1 MKNKRFTAKILIDIG
16 MTICL
21 LLLMPYSLLSETA
34 HEWIGMAMLV
44 LFISHHI
51 LNHKWVTSVRKGKYN
66 AFRVIQTV
74 LVIIMLILIM
84 GSMISGILLS
94 NHIFKWIKI
103 SGTYM
108 TARQIHMFCAY
119 WGLVVMSLHLGF
131 HWNIAV
137 AMAGRLWEHPSVIR
151 TWAARSV
158 ATTIA
163 GYGLYAFYRR
173 QIGDYLIM
181 RMHFVFYDYEK
192 GIFPFLLDYLA
203 VMILIAFIGY
213 YSGVFLKKTGK
224 RKIGVVILAMV
235 IMVYIYFSKPGKDEK
250 KNQQTINQVQT
261 VQQKT
266 DEKKENT
273 EKNTSGDE
281 LENVTP
287 GSEEYRGFL
296 LDNVLH
302 SPNEGDIHYNVY
314 IPDAYD
320 GTKEYALYV
329 TLPGYQGLYFQGVG
343 ENIRTEDFGFEAQK
357 YITDMI
363 IVAPQLNDW
372 GQTSADQTIEL
383 TQYFLTHY
391 IINPSKVYINGY
403 SGGGETLSLVL
414 AKQPELYTAAL
425 MCSSQWDGAY
435 EPVVEMKTPVY
446 FVIGESDEYYGSE
459 PFKEA
464 YQQIH
469 ELYKEQGLSES
480 EIDKLVV
487 LDVKDKDYFEGT
499 PVTYQHGGGYLFC
512 RDKEI
517 MGWLFNQ

>member
-51 LNHKWVTSVRKGKYN
+51 LNHKWVISVRKGKYN
-66 AFRVIQTV
+66 AFRVIQIV
-74 LVIIMLILIM
+74 LVI
-84 GSMISGILLS
+84 LS

-137 AMAGRLWEHPSVIR
+137 AMVGRLWEHLSVIR

-224 RKIGVVILAMV
+224 RKR
-235 IMVYIYFSKPGKDEK
+235 K
-250 KNQQTINQVQT
+250 
-261 VQQKT
+261 
-266 DEKKENT
+266 
-273 EKNTSGDE
+273 
-281 LENVTP
+281 
-287 GSEEYRGFL
+287 GSY
-296 LDNVLH
+296 
-302 SPNEGDIHYNVY
+302 
-314 IPDAYD
+314 
-320 GTKEYALYV
+320 
-329 TLPGYQGLYFQGVG
+329 
-343 ENIRTEDFGFEAQK
+343 
-357 YITDMI
+357 
-363 IVAPQLNDW
+363 
-372 GQTSADQTIEL
+372 
-383 TQYFLTHY
+383 
-391 IINPSKVYINGY
+391 
-403 SGGGETLSLVL
+403 
-414 AKQPELYTAAL
+414 
-425 MCSSQWDGAY
+425 
-435 EPVVEMKTPVY
+435 
-446 FVIGESDEYYGSE
+446 
-459 PFKEA
+459 
-464 YQQIH
+464 
-469 ELYKEQGLSES
+469 
-480 EIDKLVV
+480 
-487 LDVKDKDYFEGT
+487 
-499 PVTYQHGGGYLFC
+499 
-512 RDKEI
+512 
-517 MGWLFNQ
+517 

>member
-51 LNHKWVTSVRKGKYN
+51 LNHKGVTSVRKGKYN
-66 AFRVIQTV
+66 AFRVIQIV

-108 TARQIHMFCAY
+108 TARTGIICFAAY
-119 WGLVVMSLHLGF
+119 WGLVVMSLHSRISLEYSGS
-131 HWNIAV
+131 
-137 AMAGRLWEHPSVIR
+137 MAGRLWEHPSVIR

-224 RKIGVVILAMV
+224 RKR
-235 IMVYIYFSKPGKDEK
+235 K
-250 KNQQTINQVQT
+250 
-261 VQQKT
+261 
-266 DEKKENT
+266 
-273 EKNTSGDE
+273 
-281 LENVTP
+281 
-287 GSEEYRGFL
+287 GSY
-296 LDNVLH
+296 
-302 SPNEGDIHYNVY
+302 
-314 IPDAYD
+314 
-320 GTKEYALYV
+320 
-329 TLPGYQGLYFQGVG
+329 
-343 ENIRTEDFGFEAQK
+343 
-357 YITDMI
+357 
-363 IVAPQLNDW
+363 
-372 GQTSADQTIEL
+372 
-383 TQYFLTHY
+383 
-391 IINPSKVYINGY
+391 
-403 SGGGETLSLVL
+403 
-414 AKQPELYTAAL
+414 
-425 MCSSQWDGAY
+425 
-435 EPVVEMKTPVY
+435 
-446 FVIGESDEYYGSE
+446 
-459 PFKEA
+459 
-464 YQQIH
+464 
-469 ELYKEQGLSES
+469 
-480 EIDKLVV
+480 
-487 LDVKDKDYFEGT
+487 
-499 PVTYQHGGGYLFC
+499 
-512 RDKEI
+512 
-517 MGWLFNQ
+517 

>member
-44 LFISHHI
+44 LFISHYI

-137 AMAGRLWEHPSVIR
+137 AMAGRLWEHLSVIR

-181 RMHFVFYDYEK
+181 RMHFVFYDYKK

-213 YSGVFLKKTGK
+213 YSGAFLKKTGK
-224 RKIGVVILAMV
+224 RKR
-235 IMVYIYFSKPGKDEK
+235 K
-250 KNQQTINQVQT
+250 
-261 VQQKT
+261 
-266 DEKKENT
+266 
-273 EKNTSGDE
+273 
-281 LENVTP
+281 
-287 GSEEYRGFL
+287 GSY
-296 LDNVLH
+296 
-302 SPNEGDIHYNVY
+302 
-314 IPDAYD
+314 
-320 GTKEYALYV
+320 
-329 TLPGYQGLYFQGVG
+329 
-343 ENIRTEDFGFEAQK
+343 
-357 YITDMI
+357 
-363 IVAPQLNDW
+363 
-372 GQTSADQTIEL
+372 
-383 TQYFLTHY
+383 
-391 IINPSKVYINGY
+391 
-403 SGGGETLSLVL
+403 
-414 AKQPELYTAAL
+414 
-425 MCSSQWDGAY
+425 
-435 EPVVEMKTPVY
+435 
-446 FVIGESDEYYGSE
+446 
-459 PFKEA
+459 
-464 YQQIH
+464 
-469 ELYKEQGLSES
+469 
-480 EIDKLVV
+480 
-487 LDVKDKDYFEGT
+487 
-499 PVTYQHGGGYLFC
+499 
-512 RDKEI
+512 
-517 MGWLFNQ
+517 